1 MLMRCIR
8 AEMRKLRGAGIWW
21 VFALLP
27 VISAAY
33 GTFNF
38 MQNREILTNGWYS
51 LFTQHTLFYALFFF
65 SPMVGVYAAYLWRM
79 EHIGGG
85 MNLLMTMPVQP
96 FCFFAA
102 KGAAVLAVTLLTQG
116 WVFALYVLCGR
127 AVCGLAG
134 WPPVQIALYML
145 RGLLGA
151 LAVVALQ
158 LLLSMVIR
166 SFAVPVLIALVGG
179 VVGMALVAQDA
190 GLCWPYALVLL
201 GMNAN
206 RAQDQLAGGMGA
218 YALSCLG
225 FAALFCLL
233 AQVLLTRRDV
243 RA

>member
-1 MLMRCIR
+1 
-8 AEMRKLRGAGIWW
+8 
-21 VFALLP
+21 
-27 VISAAY
+27 
-33 GTFNF
+33 
-38 MQNREILTNGWYS
+38 
-51 LFTQHTLFYALFFF
+51 
-65 SPMVGVYAAYLWRM
+65 MVGVYAAYLWRM

-127 AVCGLAG
+127 AACGLAG

-233 AQVLLTRRDV
+233 AQALLTRRDV

>member
-1 MLMRCIR
+1 MRNAGNPAR
-8 AEMRKLRGAGIWW
+8 ARAVPAGKLRALRGADIWW

-85 MNLLMTMPVQP
+85 MNLLMTMPVRP

-116 WVFALYVLCGR
+116 WVYALYVLCGR
-127 AVCGLAG
+127 MVCGAVLPAG
-134 WPPVQIALYML
+134 AGASDPAGRAGMNLTDAFPNDK
-145 RGLLGA
+145 RGCKA
-151 LAVVALQ
+151 FALQ
-158 LLLSMVIR
+158 PLLCSIT
-166 SFAVPVLIALVGG
+166 
-179 VVGMALVAQDA
+179 
-190 GLCWPYALVLL
+190 
-201 GMNAN
+201 
-206 RAQDQLAGGMGA
+206 GA
-218 YALSCLG
+218 
-225 FAALFCLL
+225 
-233 AQVLLTRRDV
+233 RR
-243 RA
+243 